1 MAKCDETEVWK
12 LSLTPQLVIKP
23 FMTIS
28 LKKCRMAEIATAS
41 KQEPTGIELC
51 FCKLFLHE
59 QNNVMIVKV
68 KKKGSEV

>member
-1 MAKCDETEVWK
+1 
-12 LSLTPQLVIKP
+12 
-23 FMTIS
+23 
-28 LKKCRMAEIATAS
+28 MAESATAP

-68 KKKGSEV
+68 KKRDQKFSFLPGGKKHQ